1 MAKINN
7 FFLYSSFCSL
17 LLIIILCSTGCSE
30 EQPPLSQANK
40 IKADSIFRDQEL
52 IVQAEVDS
60 LCKLIYAARFD
71 AAAVDSIAEVR
82 LKEIESYTPN

>member
-1 MAKINN
+1 MFKIIN
-7 FFLYSSFCSL
+7 FFIYSAFCSVF
-17 LLIIILCSTGCSE
+17 LIIILCSTGCTE
-30 EQPPLSQANK
+30 EQPPLSQSNK

-71 AAAVDSIAEVR
+71 AAVDSIAEVR